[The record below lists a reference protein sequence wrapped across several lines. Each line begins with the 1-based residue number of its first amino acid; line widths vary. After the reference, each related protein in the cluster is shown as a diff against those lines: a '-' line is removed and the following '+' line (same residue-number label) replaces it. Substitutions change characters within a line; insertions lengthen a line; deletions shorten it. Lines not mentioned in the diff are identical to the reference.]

1 MPVYVVSLQ
10 IALRGP
16 FFIMAINADSR
27 CYTKF
32 DWLWRNAE
40 PIIFDCIMNFSAL
53 MLSEIRKDLLF
64 HFFKIE
70 CLLIC
75 STQLL
80 ENFHNIKLIRLLADE

>member
-1 MPVYVVSLQ
+1 MLVVDMPVYVVFLQ

-53 MLSEIRKDLLF
+53 TSL
-64 HFFKIE
+64 
-70 CLLIC
+70 
-75 STQLL
+75 
-80 ENFHNIKLIRLLADE
+80 